1 MVKKDTFSITGNA
14 TINGTKTEL
23 NIHVESKDN
32 KPRSPKPQGPSGPP
46 RTSGQVHPKGKP
58 TSPPPSS
65 SQGKAFQVFTK
76 PGQKQGNALTKQKK
90 PGRQPNTNQG
100 TNLQSVA
107 PTQNLSSPG
116 QQNKPTRQV
125 TNTAGKA
132 NLNKKNASTKK
143 PGQPKSTN
151 QGSASPSVAPTPNL
165 SIKGQQNKPT
175 GQVTNAAGEAS
186 QNQCNTLTNK
196 PGQHKT
202 KTNPRTNSQSVT
214 PTQNLPKITRQNKP
228 TNQVRKCS
236 GKDRTNSG
244 KCIDKEARQTT
255 QHKFRY

>member
-1 MVKKDTFSITGNA
+1 M
-14 TINGTKTEL
+14 
-23 NIHVESKDN
+23 
-32 KPRSPKPQGPSGPP
+32 
-46 RTSGQVHPKGKP
+46 
-58 TSPPPSS
+58 
-65 SQGKAFQVFTK
+65 
-76 PGQKQGNALTKQKK
+76 
-90 PGRQPNTNQG
+90 
-100 TNLQSVA
+100 QSVA
-107 PTQNLSSPG
+107 PTQNLSAPRQQNKPTGQVTNAAGKANKNKKNVSTKKPGQPTSTNQGSASPSVAPTPNPSAPG

-132 NLNKKNASTKK
+132 NQNKKNVSTKK

-175 GQVTNAAGEAS
+175 GQVTNAAGEADK
-186 QNQCNTLTNK
+186 NQCNTLTNK

-214 PTQNLPKITRQNKP
+214 PTQNLPTKQANKSSD
-228 TNQVRKCS
+228 KCS